1 MGQQE
6 IVLIARDD
14 NGFEATL
21 KRLRTCLANQSCL
34 PDPGLA
40 NEQACLP
47 TPSLRLLKPPF
58 EGGKLFR
65 SPDERW

>member
-1 MGQQE
+1 VGQQE

-14 NGFEATL
+14 QGTEAAL
-21 KRLRTCLANQSCL
+21 KRLLNHLANQSRF

-40 NEQACLP
+40 NEQACLAA
-47 TPSLRLLKPPF
+47 PSLRLLKPPF